1 MKISF
6 IGSGNVATQLAL
18 ALYKKDIFI
27 SQIISTSLENARALA
42 QKVNAQATTDITQ
55 FDAKN
60 TDILLIAAT
69 DDNIL
74 NIATKLTP
82 QTNVIVAHTSGS
94 VEMNVLIHHE
104 NHGVFY
110 PFISMQKSIPARFF
124 DAPFLIEANEEA
136 TANTLKKL
144 AHLLS
149 NYVLEADSQQRQN
162 LHLAAVF
169 ANNFVNNQL
178 AIAETILAKNHLP
191 FSLLRPLL
199 ADYFG
204 KLENHLPHELQTG
217 PAVRHD
223 STIIEKHV
231 HLLRDFPE
239 YQTIY
244 RLLTEDIQR
253 EK

>member
-18 ALYKKDIFI
+18 ALYEKEVFI
-27 SQIISTSLENARALA
+27 SQIISSSLENAEILA
-42 QKVNAQATTDITQ
+42 EKVNAQATNDISL
-55 FDAKN
+55 FDAQN

-69 DDNIL
+69 DNNIL
-74 NIATKLTP
+74 SIATALTP

-104 NHGVFY
+104 KHGVFY
-110 PFISMQKSIPARFF
+110 PFISMQKTIPARFS
-124 DAPFLIEANEEA
+124 DAPFLIEANEES
-136 TANTLKKL
+136 TGNTLKKL
-144 AHLLS
+144 ARLLS
-149 NYVLEADSQQRQN
+149 NQVLDADSQQRQN

-169 ANNFVNNQL
+169 ANNFVNSQL
-178 AIAETILAKNHLP
+178 AIAEDILTKNQLP
-191 FSLLRPLL
+191 FSLLRPLI

-217 PAVRHD
+217 PAIRHD
-223 STIIEKHV
+223 STVIEKHL
-231 HLLRDFPE
+231 HLLRDLPE

-244 RLLTEDIQR
+244 RLLTENIQR
-253 EK
+253 KK